1 MAPFSPHHAGN
12 PACPTGGVDVRRSC
26 REALPTICYI
36 MGIFSEALISA
47 VIDDL
52 LGHSG
57 DHDGTLSRSQAETFF
72 VVETQ
77 RSDRLNEIPK
87 QGVLS
92 GERPSQIGTDGTQA
106 PNPYLCLTRGD
117 TSAIRN
123 IHTGATLEH
132 EDKRVAIVAAR

>member
-1 MAPFSPHHAGN
+1 
-12 PACPTGGVDVRRSC
+12 
-26 REALPTICYI
+26 

-87 QGVLS
+87 QGALS
-92 GERPSQIGTDGTQA
+92 GDRPSRIGTDGTQA
-106 PNPYLCLTRGD
+106 SSPVD
-117 TSAIRN
+117 TCTLRDVTPRQSGIS
-123 IHTGATLEH
+123 IHTSVTLEH
-132 EDKRVAIVAAR
+132 EDKRVAIVAAQ